1 MATAPTTRY
10 TQSQVTFVETTVAA
24 GDIKVADHPGQ
35 RRVLKLGEVYVY
47 LDTDGVT
54 ALLERLLLEPEAS
67 ERVELLAE
75 MSRRV
80 DMLRHHADLAKA
92 V

>member
-1 MATAPTTRY
+1 MATATTTRY

-24 GDIKVADHPGQ
+24 GDIKVVDHEGRCRCVQ
-35 RRVLKLGEVYVY
+35 LG
-47 LDTDGVT
+47 TDGVT

-67 ERVELLAE
+67 ERVELLDE